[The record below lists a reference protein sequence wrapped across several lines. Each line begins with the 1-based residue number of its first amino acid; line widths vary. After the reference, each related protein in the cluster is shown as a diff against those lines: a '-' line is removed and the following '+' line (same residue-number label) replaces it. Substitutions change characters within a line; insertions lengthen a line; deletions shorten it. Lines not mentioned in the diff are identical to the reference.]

1 MSLAHRIYLS
11 SEDDE
16 MRSRTIRIA
25 FKEGDKIPK
34 VVRGTHSTADRIFNR
49 MSKPQVA

>member
-16 MRSRTIRIA
+16 MQSRTIRIA
-25 FKEGDKIPK
+25 CKEGDKIPK